1 MALAATGTYTAR
13 LDGRTHL
20 QAAPVPQRPCHGA
33 QTGRPG
39 RGRRVTDGVL
49 GAVDEALETHELIKV
64 RVAKEYEGDA
74 RASVATEL
82 AAGARAQL
90 CQTIGRIVVLYRP
103 RKNEPSI
110 RLPG

>member
-1 MALAATGTYTAR
+1 MAELTSKQRQYLKGLAMALKPVVQVGAAG
-13 LDGRTHL
+13 
-20 QAAPVPQRPCHGA
+20 
-33 QTGRPG
+33 
-39 RGRRVTDGVL
+39 VTDGVL